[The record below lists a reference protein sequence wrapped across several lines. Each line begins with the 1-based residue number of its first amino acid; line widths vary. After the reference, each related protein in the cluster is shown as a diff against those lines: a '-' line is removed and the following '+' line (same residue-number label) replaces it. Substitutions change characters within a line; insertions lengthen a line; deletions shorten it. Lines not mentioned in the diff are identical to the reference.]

1 MNNITA
7 DIYSLLSISPIDGR
21 YYKRTNELNMYF
33 SEFALIKYRTYIE
46 CQYLIE
52 LDKIGLININPVC
65 MYILNNLMNNFSI
78 EHAKEIKKIEST
90 TNHDVKAVEYFIRD
104 KIVKEQP
111 DVCNY
116 IHFALTSQD
125 INSSANMLSI
135 KDSIDNVMLPT
146 IFNITKLLQR
156 LVIDWKDITFLSMTH
171 GQPASPSRLGKEFQ
185 VFLNRIDIQIKLL
198 TKVSYTTKF
207 GGAVGNFNAHI
218 VSYPN
223 INWIDFANNFIERI
237 GLERNTF
244 TTQIDH
250 YDNYSIIFDIFKRIN
265 VILIDLCQDIWLYIS
280 RNIIKQKIVQGEVG
294 SSTMPHKVNPIDF
307 ENAEGNLHISNSLF
321 EVFSRKLPVS
331 RMQRDLTD
339 STILRNL
346 GCAFGYSLIAYK
358 SILKGI
364 NKLDTNDYIIKKE
377 LYDNYVIIAEGIQT
391 KLKVFGIENSYEKIK
406 DITRNNLDTESLK
419 QNIIKFINDL
429 ELSNEQ
435 KQELLQITPE
445 NYFGKSFDIV

>member
-7 DIYSLLSISPIDGR
+7 NIYSLLSISPIDGR

-46 CQYLIE
+46 CQYIIALE
-52 LDKIGLININPVC
+52 KEGLIKINSVSK
-65 MYILNNLMNNFSI
+65 YILNTLMTEFSI
-78 EHAKEIKKIEST
+78 DNAKEIKNIET
-90 TNHDVKAVEYFIRD
+90 RTNHDVKAVEYFIRD
-104 KIVKEQP
+104 KLNKEQP
-111 DVCNY
+111 EICNF

-125 INSSANMLSI
+125 INSSANILSI
-135 KDSIDNVMLPT
+135 KESVNNVMIPT
-146 IFNITKLLQR
+146 IFDITKQIQN
-156 LVIDWKDITFLSMTH
+156 LVLEWQDITFLSMTH
-171 GQPASPSRLGKEFQ
+171 GQPASPSKLGKEFQ
-185 VFLNRIDIQIKLL
+185 VFLNRLDIQINELNKIN
-198 TKVSYTTKF
+198 YTTKF
-207 GGAVGNFNAHI
+207 GGAVGNFNAHL
-218 VSYPN
+218 VSYPD
-223 INWIDFANNFIERI
+223 INWIDFANNFIEKI

-280 RNIIKQKIVQGEVG
+280 RNIIKQKIVKGEVG

-307 ENAEGNLHISNSLF
+307 ENAEGNLHIANSLF

-339 STILRNL
+339 STILRNV
-346 GCAFGYSLIAYK
+346 GSAFSYSLIAYK

-364 NKLDTNDYIIKKE
+364 NKLDANTDIISKE
-377 LYDNYVIIAEGIQT
+377 LYANYVIIAEGIQT

-419 QNIIKFINDL
+419 QNITEFINDL
-429 ELSNEQ
+429 DLTTEQ
-435 KQELLQITPE
+435 KQELMQITPE
-445 NYFGKSFDIV
+445 NYFGICLEIV